1 MFDSHSGYSMIFLSC
16 NRPASPLERLAT
28 HPTGQA
34 NLAVRIILLAAFP
47 LFLNVLCPVN
57 PQSMSVDLI
66 VQNFLVKSPFPLMN
80 ISILNRISQFSI
92 GQFSHSW
99 IKYPHN
105 SGDIPNFPIQGVSEN
120 NAQLPKLP
128 FLSVS

>member
-1 MFDSHSGYSMIFLSC
+1 
-16 NRPASPLERLAT
+16 
-28 HPTGQA
+28 
-34 NLAVRIILLAAFP
+34 
-47 LFLNVLCPVN
+47 
-57 PQSMSVDLI
+57 
-66 VQNFLVKSPFPLMN
+66 MN